1 MYHELDNLSLGYNFV
16 RKYQCIPLQVGG
28 KKLLISDPFLSFS
41 KFPGRSNYRFYIIE
55 WDSNPDPIYP
65 VTNLSLMLINK

>member
-41 KFPGRSNYRFYIIE
+41 KFSGRSNYRFYIIE
-55 WDSNPDPIYP
+55 
-65 VTNLSLMLINK
+65 